1 MGFIKETYTNG
12 NAGLM
17 VNFTLTENTD
27 TYFSGDSV
35 EEAMAYFG
43 MYLDE
48 YNNLKIG
55 SDSERA
61 MEALEIEPAEA
72 AAFREQIDTLIA
84 TLDDETA
91 VEHII
96 LFPSWDAKDEYKAG
110 ERIRYQN
117 VLYKV
122 LQDHTAQADWA
133 PDVAPSLFARVLNE
147 TEDGSIPEWVQPDS
161 TNAYMTGDHVMFE
174 GMEYVSLIDNNTWS
188 PADYPAGWELVSE

>member
-1 MGFIKETYTNG
+1 
-12 NAGLM
+12 M
-17 VNFTLTENTD
+17 VNFTLAENTD
-27 TYFSGDSV
+27 SFYNGDSV
-35 EEAMAYFG
+35 EEAMEYFG
-43 MYLDE
+43 LYLDE

-61 MEALEIEPAEA
+61 IDTLEIEPAEA
-72 AAFREQIDTLIA
+72 AAFRAQIDTLIA

-91 VEHII
+91 IEHII
-96 LFPSWDAKDEYKAG
+96 LFPSWDTKDEYKTG